1 MTEVEYTQM
10 SVFCSNCK
18 RTFMAPIKGTI
29 EESIEKLS
37 NCGCI
42 YCGKGAENKQLQIM
56 SFEKEAFDAQL
67 TELYANLCKYVT
79 FD

>member
-1 MTEVEYTQM
+1 M
-10 SVFCSNCK
+10 SEIEFTSMVVYCSNCG
-18 RTFMAPIKGTI
+18 RTFSAPIKDDI
-29 EESIEKLS
+29 DKSIEALS

-42 YCGKGAENKQLQIM
+42 YCGKDASNKQLQIM
-56 SFEKEAFDAQL
+56 SFEKEQYNAQL